1 MPSSIN
7 GIGTGIVTAS
17 RKRDVGGHTQFDAIQ
32 AVVFLFL
39 PLIPY
44 KAIHVLSI
52 RQAGAEG
59 QQYQSIDL
67 RPSFRVIFKA
77 FLNGWGNVLLFAG
90 GVGLPLIGLAFAT
103 MQRKMNQSDW
113 TFLTIFIVV
122 LALGVVAKLL
132 WFAIDARDQRIRA
145 IIGPHE
151 LGTSDPCDWTDAT
164 ATAAREGILEQQE
177 LPSLVEVAAKH
188 RSEGDVAGAMF
199 YVRLAMR
206 CEPGPEAEALFAQI
220 LAHGTA

>member
-17 RKRDVGGHTQFDAIQ
+17 KKRTVDGHIQFDAIQ

-39 PLIPY
+39 PLVPY

-52 RQAGAEG
+52 RQSGGEG

-103 MQRKMNQSDW
+103 MARPMNQSDW
-113 TFLTIFIVV
+113 TFLTIVIVV

-132 WFAIDARDQRIRA
+132 WFVIDARDQRIRA
-145 IIGPHE
+145 IMGPHE
-151 LGTSDPCDWTDAT
+151 LGTSDPFDWTDETAAT
-164 ATAAREGILEQQE
+164 AREGILKQQE
-177 LPSLVEVAAKH
+177 LPTLIDVAAKFH
-188 RSEGDVAGAMF
+188 NEGDSAGAMF

-206 CEPGPEAEALFAQI
+206 CEPGPEVDALFAQI
-220 LAHGTA
+220 LAG